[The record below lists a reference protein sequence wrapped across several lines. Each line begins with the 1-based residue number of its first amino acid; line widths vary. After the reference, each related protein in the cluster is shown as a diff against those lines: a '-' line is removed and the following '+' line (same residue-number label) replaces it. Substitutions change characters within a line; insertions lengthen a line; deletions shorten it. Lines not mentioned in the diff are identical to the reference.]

1 MSEESLVYQ
10 QFRERGGLADLS
22 DRTKLLFTGAD
33 RVRYLNGQV
42 TANVSSLKT
51 GESLPACVTT
61 AKGKLN
67 ADVTVTAQA
76 DAILIDAASELREEL
91 GMRLEKYIIA
101 DDVTLSD
108 VTEERC
114 LFHVFGAGELN
125 MPSISGAEISKARR
139 FGSPGY
145 DVLAPIAARSE
156 VAQTLAAQYGA
167 LSPEL
172 LESIRIERGVPAWG
186 HELTPNTLP
195 PEAGLDRSHIDYHK
209 GCYIGQEVIS
219 RLKSVGH
226 VNRELH
232 GFVPLSEGDSLT
244 AGMRLFAP
252 GATDRQIGELTSAA
266 WSFALAK
273 PIALGYLRRG
283 SPMDDLIALP
293 ADADTPAVHVAA
305 RELPFTS

>member
-1 MSEESLVYQ
+1 MSPDRSAYDGFLQ
-10 QFRERGGLADLS
+10 RGGFADLS
-22 DRTKLLFTGAD
+22 DRTKLLLTGAD
-33 RVRYLNGQV
+33 RVRYLNGQI
-42 TANVSSLKT
+42 TANVTSLKP
-51 GESLPACVTT
+51 GQSLPACVTT

-67 ADVTVTAQA
+67 ADVVVTALK
-76 DAILIDAASELREEL
+76 DALLVDAAAELREEL
-91 GMRLEKYIIA
+91 SARLERYMIA
-101 DDVTLSD
+101 DDVALTD

-114 LFHVFGAGELN
+114 LFHVFGGPNFLEAS
-125 MPSISGAEISKARR
+125 PAGAEASKAQR
-139 FGSPGY
+139 FGSPGADY
-145 DVLAPIAARSE
+145 LAPLDARETIARE
-156 VAQTLAAQYGA
+156 LAGQYES

-172 LESIRIERGVPAWG
+172 LEIIRIERGVPAWG
-186 HELTPNTLP
+186 HELAADTLP

-226 VNRELH
+226 VNRQLL
-232 GFVPLSEGDSLT
+232 GFVPLDDAALV

-252 GATDRQIGELTSAA
+252 GALERQVGVLTSAA

-283 SPMDDLIALP
+283 SPTDDLIALP
-293 ADADTPAVHVAA
+293 AGADTPAVHVAA